1 MQSSPQPTTL
11 VTLRPA
17 DLVADVRRLG
27 ERAVPDVRTRHRC
40 PVESMSMMN
49 RSRGSSPEHLCEILG
64 IERPVL
70 LAPMAAVAGG
80 ALAKAVT
87 DSGGLGIL
95 GGGYG
100 DEGWIAREM
109 DIAGD
114 TRVGIGLITWN
125 MTGGVLDAALDH
137 KPAAVWLSFGD
148 PTPHIPAIHASGVVA
163 ICQVTNVDEAV
174 EAATAG
180 ADVIVAQG
188 SEAGGHGRSGR
199 SLLELLPAIRA
210 AVPDVA
216 LVAAGG
222 ICDRP
227 DYETVRALGAAG
239 VALGTALYA
248 TEEAL
253 DVPEAKQRLVDA
265 RRNDTLRCTVYD
277 LVRGPEWPAGYD
289 GRCIR
294 TEFTDTW
301 VGREDELRS
310 VVEPFVA
317 RYAEAVEESDMSFRV
332 VWAGEGLD
340 GIKAIVPAVDIVYR
354 FPCVNKIDV

>member
-1 MQSSPQPTTL
+1 MNP
-11 VTLRPA
+11 
-17 DLVADVRRLG
+17 RRGNLS
-27 ERAVPDVRTRHRC
+27 E
-40 PVESMSMMN
+40 N
-49 RSRGSSPEHLCEILG
+49 LCGILG

-70 LAPMAAVAGG
+70 LAPMAAVSGG

-109 DIAGD
+109 NIVGD

-125 MTGGVLDAALDH
+125 MSDGALGAVLGLE
-137 KPAAVWLSFGD
+137 PSAVWLSFGD
-148 PTPHIPAIHASGVVA
+148 PSPHIPAIHSSGSVV

-174 EAATAG
+174 EAAGAG

-188 SEAGGHGRSGR
+188 SEAGGHGRSGH
-199 SLLELLPAIRA
+199 SLLELVPAISA
-210 AVPDVA
+210 AIPDVA

-222 ICDRP
+222 IGDRRG
-227 DYETVRALGAAG
+227 YEAVRALGAAG

-248 TEEAL
+248 TDEAL

-265 RRNDTLRCTVYD
+265 RGDDTLRCTVYD
-277 LVRGPEWPAGYD
+277 LVRGPQWPVGYD

-294 TEFTDTW
+294 TDFTDTW

-310 VVEPFVA
+310 VVEPLVA
-317 RYAEAVEESDMSFRV
+317 RYAEAVAESDMSFRV
-332 VWAGEGLD
+332 VWAGEGID
-340 GIKAIVPAVDIVYR
+340 GIDAIVPAAEIVQR
-354 FPCVNKIDV
+354 FPRVERIAE

>member
-1 MQSSPQPTTL
+1 
-11 VTLRPA
+11 
-17 DLVADVRRLG
+17 
-27 ERAVPDVRTRHRC
+27 
-40 PVESMSMMN
+40 MMN
-49 RSRGSSPEHLCEILG
+49 RSRGSSAEYLCEVLG
-64 IERPVL
+64 IQRPVL

-87 DSGGLGIL
+87 ESGGLGIL

-100 DEGWIAREM
+100 DEGWIAHEM
-109 DIAGD
+109 DIIGD
-114 TRVGIGLITWN
+114 IRVGIGFITWN
-125 MTGGVLDAALDH
+125 MADGILDVALAH
-137 KPAAVWLSFGD
+137 EPVAVWLSFGD
-148 PTPHIPAIHASGVVA
+148 PSPHIPAIHASGAVA
-163 ICQVTNVDEAV
+163 ICQVTSVAEAV
-174 EAATAG
+174 AAAGAG

-199 SLLELLPAIRA
+199 SLFGLLPAISA
-210 AVPDVA
+210 AIPDTA

-222 ICDRP
+222 ISDRRG
-227 DYETVRALGAAG
+227 YEAARALGAAG

-265 RRNDTLRCTVYD
+265 RGEDTLRCTVYD

-301 VGREDELRS
+301 VGREGELRA
-310 VVEPFVA
+310 VIEPLVA
-317 RYAEAVEESDMSFRV
+317 RHTEAVEESDMSFRV

-340 GIKAIVPAVDIVYR
+340 SIDAIRPAADIVHR
-354 FPCVNKIDV
+354 FPSGS

>member
-1 MQSSPQPTTL
+1 
-11 VTLRPA
+11 
-17 DLVADVRRLG
+17 
-27 ERAVPDVRTRHRC
+27 
-40 PVESMSMMN
+40 MN
-49 RSRGSSPEHLCEILG
+49 PPRGNSPEYLCDVLG

-70 LAPMAAVAGG
+70 LAPMAAVSGG
-80 ALAKAVT
+80 ALARAVT

-109 DIAGD
+109 NIVGD
-114 TRVGIGLITWN
+114 TRVGIGFITWN
-125 MTGGVLDAALDH
+125 MADGVLDAALAH
-137 KPAAVWLSFGD
+137 KPVAVWLSFGD
-148 PTPHIPAIHASGVVA
+148 PSPHIPAIHASGAVV
-163 ICQVTNVDEAV
+163 ICQVTRVSEAI
-174 EAATAG
+174 AAAGAG

-199 SLLELLPAIRA
+199 SLLELVPAISA
-210 AVPDVA
+210 AIPDVA

-222 ICDRP
+222 IGDLSG
-227 DYETVRALGAAG
+227 YETVRELGAAG

-253 DVPEAKQRLVDA
+253 DVAEAKQRLVDA
-265 RRNDTLRCTVYD
+265 CSDDTLRCTVYD
-277 LVRGPEWPAGYD
+277 LVRGPEWPSGYD

-310 VVEPFVA
+310 VVEPLAA
-317 RYAEAVEESDMSFRV
+317 RYAEAVAESDMSFRV
-332 VWAGEGLD
+332 VWAGEGLN
-340 GIKAIVPAVDIVYR
+340 GIDAIVPAAQIVQR
-354 FPCVNKIDV
+354 FPRVERIATGL